1 MSTEAEEKKL
11 QPNKLAEMAGAVI
24 EKSGDSCEGEN
35 GKNKSKLEKPLE
47 PEVVVTTRES
57 WHQPWIKIFLVGS
70 VVFVAVAFIYGM
82 VNESIQAVNDKG
94 EPDLH
99 QTENKNNDT
108 LDETDETEDQGELK
122 TKVALTSQKRELK
135 DFNVEEKPEAETE
148 AEAPEV
154 EPIPTQKPTLNALET
169 KPKVVYVTRPSVPQ
183 PPPLPIARISKS
195 PVTTI
200 PENTDPMKEWLA
212 VSNIGVYGSGNIETV
227 QIPKNETEGIEGEL
241 ISVNDDIAANEENI
255 NQNGNGKHILV
266 GSYTQGKL
274 KTPIMWGG
282 NVLPQENQNYL
293 IQLSKPL
300 KGSDGSEVL
309 PKDSFLVA
317 HVVNSNSSGF
327 IEMKATSSLIN
338 IDGNTQEKQ
347 IQGDSILILGKHGKP
362 LKAKSHNGRN
372 VRNMILASILGGVE
386 KAAEIENKATS
397 FTSVT
402 SAGFSN
408 VTSSGDKN
416 LAAGFAQG
424 SLEQILSRTTRE
436 QEKNLQRIKSEPR
449 VFIIQPNTEV
459 RIFVNRTFNI

>member
-1 MSTEAEEKKL
+1 MQTEAEEKKL
-11 QPNKLAEMAGAVI
+11 KSNKLAEMAGAVI
-24 EKSGDSCEGEN
+24 EESGDSREGEN
-35 GKNKSKLEKPLE
+35 SKNKSKLEKPLE

-94 EPDLH
+94 EPDVT
-99 QTENKNNDT
+99 QTENKKNDT
-108 LDETDETEDQGELK
+108 LNETDETEDQGELK

-135 DFNVEEKPEAETE
+135 DFNVEEKPKTETE

-154 EPIPTQKPTLNALET
+154 EPIPTPQPTLNAVQT
-169 KPKVVYVTRPSVPQ
+169 KPKVIYVTRPSA
-183 PPPLPIARISKS
+183 PPPLPLPTARISKS

-212 VSNIGVYGSGNIETV
+212 ASNIGVYGSGNIEV
-227 QIPKNETEGIEGEL
+227 AQIQKNQTEGIEGGL
-241 ISVNDDIAANEENI
+241 ISVNDIAPKEQNI
-255 NQNGNGKHILV
+255 NQNGKHILV
-266 GSYTQGKL
+266 GSYTQGRL

-362 LKAKSHNGRN
+362 LKAKSHNGKN
-372 VRNMILASILGGVE
+372 VRNMIFASILGGVE
-386 KAAEIENKATS
+386 KVAEIENKATS

-424 SLEQILSRTTRE
+424 SLEQILSRTARE

-459 RIFVNRTFNI
+459 RIFVNRTLNI